1 MTYCRIRNR
10 QGWCMFDRRITR
22 SRTANVSMLYSTQK
36 THLYRHGWVILQSS
50 YGSKIRTR
58 KHDAGRARTLLW
70 SRSTHNTNQQESFYG
85 TRKQLLTKKKQQSN
99 SVNQQ
104 QRSRILTSGRK
115 KTSASNSSRSGTYRF
130 AAFSTSDQEA
140 ERHAPMVG
148 NNNGRTEGN
157 SFMQVHQTDAE
168 RLSSDDFTRRRRK
181 MSTAS

>member
-1 MTYCRIRNR
+1 MMQDVRGRCSDREVRTTLISKNR
-10 QGWCMFDRRITR
+10 
-22 SRTANVSMLYSTQK
+22 SME
-36 THLYRHGWVILQSS
+36 
-50 YGSKIRTR
+50 
-58 KHDAGRARTLLW
+58 
-70 SRSTHNTNQQESFYG
+70 QENSH
-85 TRKQLLTKKKQQSN
+85 TKKKQQSN